1 MITKPCV
8 DNDVDDS
15 VAAADV
21 DDDDPLLNFLVSVCD
36 IDDCK
41 DTNGE
46 M

>member
-1 MITKPCV
+1 M
-8 DNDVDDS
+8 DDS

-21 DDDDPLLNFLVSVCD
+21 NGLLLNFLVSVCD